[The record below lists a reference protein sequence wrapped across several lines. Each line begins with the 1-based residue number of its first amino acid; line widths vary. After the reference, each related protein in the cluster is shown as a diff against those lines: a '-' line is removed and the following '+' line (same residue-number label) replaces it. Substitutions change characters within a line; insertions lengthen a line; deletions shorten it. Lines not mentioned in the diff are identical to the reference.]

1 MLECRLDM
9 RSLILASASP
19 RRRELLGLLG
29 LPFEVR
35 VAGIDETPEDGE
47 AAEAYVRR
55 VAREKAEAVFNLLS
69 PVSLP
74 EIGDGRLV
82 IAADTEVVIDGQ
94 ILGKPRDAAE
104 ARAMLAKL
112 RGRTHQVLSAITIID
127 PGSGKRGEALCCSRV
142 PMRNYSDAEL
152 AAYAESGD
160 PLDKAGGYAIQHEEF
175 HPVENFNH
183 CYASVMGLPL
193 CHLARALR
201 AFGIEPK
208 ADVPTTCQHFNHYQ
222 CSVYQEILNSD

>member
-1 MLECRLDM
+1 M

-35 VAGIDETPEDGE
+35 VAGIDETPRDGE
-47 AAEAYVRR
+47 SAEAYVRR
-55 VAREKAEAVFNLLS
+55 VAREKAEAVT
-69 PVSLP
+69 PPPAPSLRNNAAG
-74 EIGDGRLV
+74 EESLV
-82 IAADTEVVIDGQ
+82 IAADTEVVVDGE
-94 ILGKPRDAAE
+94 ILGKPYNAVE
-104 ARAMLAKL
+104 ARTMLTRL
-112 RGRTHQVLSAITIID
+112 RGRTHNVLSAITIID
-127 PGSGKRGEALCCSRV
+127 PGSRTRVEALCCSRV
-142 PMRNYSDAEL
+142 PMRNYSDVEL

-175 HPVENFNH
+175 HPVESFNH

-208 ADVPTTCQHFNHYQ
+208 ADVPTACQRFNHYQ
-222 CSVYQEILNSD
+222 CSVYREILGYP